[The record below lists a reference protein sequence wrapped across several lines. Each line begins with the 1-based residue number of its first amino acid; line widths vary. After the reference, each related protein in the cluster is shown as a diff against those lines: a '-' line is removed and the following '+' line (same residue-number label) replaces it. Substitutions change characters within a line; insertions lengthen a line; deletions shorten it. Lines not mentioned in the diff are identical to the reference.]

1 MRHVHSDFVFPDAV
15 FLFVESLSQVLVLV
29 LSHSNTLFLC
39 KELVPGFVD
48 FYFYFSSL
56 EVQFSTQRRPFRV
69 RVLTYLQKHVSSTLV
84 QYYYD
89 VRVRTHTTH
98 NKNKR

>member
-1 MRHVHSDFVFPDAV
+1 MCHVHSDIFFPEVV
-15 FLFVESLSQVLVLV
+15 FLFVKRLSQVLGVV
-29 LSHSNTLFLC
+29 LSHSHALFLC

-48 FYFYFSSL
+48 LYFCFSSL

-84 QYYYD
+84 QYYCD
-89 VRVRTHTTH
+89 V
-98 NKNKR
+98 